1 MAKVLSQSQ
10 SQPQWQ
16 SALLLGA
23 ALLTTAAA
31 GLGGVIYAEQTASPS
46 QSFYGIQTDVAL
58 KTAMAVSADLGV
70 AFGAIVTAWLWRT
83 GRKGLR
89 KQAILAGVM
98 TAWALLISTGNLS
111 GYFAWVRN
119 QTQVEAVRANPLYAL
134 AQADAERAARGQI
147 WLSSAD
153 RRILEQG
160 QTLATATR
168 EGGDV
173 SKALAVHLLILG
185 FGAAFRL
192 PVPRKYRKAKAVRRA
207 AGKPRL
213 IVSNSIH

>member
-1 MAKVLSQSQ
+1 MPKKALSQSQ

-16 SALLLGA
+16 ATLLFWGA
-23 ALLTTAAA
+23 MLTTAAA
-31 GLGGVIYAEQTASPS
+31 GLGGVIYAEQSASPS
-46 QSFYGIQTDVAL
+46 QTVYGIPTDVAL
-58 KTAMAVSADLGV
+58 KTAMAVTADLGV
-70 AFGAIVTAWLWRT
+70 ALGAIVTAWLWRT

-98 TAWALLISTGNLS
+98 TAWALMIATGNLS

-134 AQADAERAARGQI
+134 AQADAERAARGEI

-153 RRILEQG
+153 RHMLEQG
-160 QTLATATR
+160 QTLSTATR
-168 EGGDV
+168 DGGDV

-185 FGAAFRL
+185 FAAAYRL
-192 PVPRKYRKAKAVRRA
+192 PAPRKQEKVRRTRRTV
-207 AGKPRL
+207 GTPRL
-213 IVSNSIH
+213 KVVN